1 MNILVIAAHPDDEI
15 LGCGATI
22 LKHSSKG
29 DIVKVVIM
37 ATGLTSRGD
46 ASAENLLE
54 LKESASK
61 ASNLLGVSEM
71 VFCDKKDN
79 MMDSE
84 PILYIVK
91 DIENIIIKFEPDI
104 IYTHFY
110 SDLNID
116 HQLISEAVQIAARPM
131 PGKKFIEIRLFEVL
145 SSTEWGRNIGKSNFN
160 PNLYIDV
167 SSEMHKKIEALE
179 IYKSEMRN
187 SPHPRSYRIV
197 RSLAEVRG
205 SECGMESA
213 EAFFILRSKG

>member
-1 MNILVIAAHPDDEI
+1 MNVLVIAAHPDDEI

-22 LKHSSKG
+22 FKHSSKK
-29 DIVKVVIM
+29 DIVNVAIM

-46 ASAENLLE
+46 TSTENILE
-54 LKESASK
+54 LKKSAAK
-61 ASNLLGVSEM
+61 ASNLLGVSEI

-79 MMDSE
+79 MMDTE

-91 DIENIIIKFEPDI
+91 DIENLINKFEPDI
-104 IYTHFY
+104 IYSHFY

-116 HQLISEAVQIAARPM
+116 HQLISESVQIAARPI

-187 SPHPRSYRIV
+187 FPHPRSYRIV
-197 RSLAEVRG
+197 RSLAELRG
-205 SECGMESA
+205 SECGIESA